1 MNRATQDLQRI
12 TYTLSGGEV
21 CEAIRQY
28 LSDEHAVVLPEGA
41 VFSINQERA
50 QIVVEYPKSEEPKP

>member
-1 MNRATQDLQRI
+1 MDRAIQDLQRI

-28 LSDEHAVVLPEGA
+28 IGATHGVVLPEGA
-41 VFSINQERA
+41 VFSINQDRA
-50 QIVVEYPKSEEPKP
+50 QVVLEYPKAEERKP